1 MNGSSGQAAIVNGV
15 VAPQDAPFLQANQ
28 SAVSGV
34 REFREALDVAAAKE
48 KNIEL
53 KQLDREPLRP
63 ASACGSN
70 AQANNIRVSPIETQD
85 AALESWESQG
95 TDGETY
101 ELLDSRL
108 PEAYVSGK
116 QLPAMDRQ
124 SLPVDVQ
131 FAGSG
136 HVTSENDRILFENE
150 EVGVAHSI
158 VHFAN
163 DSDSEAVL
171 SFMRF
176 KDGQIISMETGA
188 TPLSDNYKLVGQD

>member
-1 MNGSSGQAAIVNGV
+1 MLRQIPLDFPIELQHSAYTGDGQAGTMSIITAYNEAWEKG
-15 VAPQDAPFLQANQ
+15 DT
-28 SAVSGV
+28 
-34 REFREALDVAAAKE
+34 EALNAIIHEEFVFNPHVGGMAMGKSDV
-48 KNIEL
+48 
-53 KQLDREPLRP
+53 
-63 ASACGSN
+63 
-70 AQANNIRVSPIETQD
+70 
-85 AALESWESQG
+85 
-95 TDGETY
+95 
-101 ELLDSRL
+101 
-108 PEAYVSGK
+108 
-116 QLPAMDRQ
+116 M
-124 SLPVDVQ
+124 Q

-136 HVTSENDRILFENE
+136 HVTSENDRILFEND